1 MASINSEIRQVAR
14 ETTVAGIA
22 ENTAGL
28 LQDSTG
34 KEIVDGLKLIAKRV
48 AEQGESFYYELRI
61 EIETGS
67 ICRAVTGAKVKE
79 AVAVNGEAT
88 LYLDQLGTWIVT
100 GETPEGRKMVTELV
114 TADAPGIHY
123 LSARFKGVYGVHWAG
138 TAATSCIR
146 TDDSAALDEPVPYV
160 AGMASGEYGSP
171 YDEIQPWAGMHVVED
186 DAAGTLVAIPKFW
199 YKLTIA
205 DDNSMDIKIA
215 AYPEEGFRVSPAHM
229 DRGDGR
235 GEREV
240 VYIGRYHCGDGYK
253 SMTGVQ
259 PMASKTRAAFRS
271 AIHGLGEDVWQ
282 CDIAT
287 RITIWLLYLVEY
299 ADWNSQ
305 SAIGYGCGNNAS
317 AEVMGA
323 SDAMPYHTG
332 TMMASRSEYGVGVQY
347 RNIEDLWGNVYDWCD
362 GVYFA
367 DTEVYAIANPAN
379 FSDSQ
384 NGTLVCS
391 RPTTSNYIKNWQQ
404 GAEPYDWFL
413 YPKEVGGSAS
423 DYVGDYCRYASG
435 GVVLLVGGAFGR
447 EQDNGLFYLI
457 GYGGASSAYS
467 YVGSRLLKLP

>member
-14 ETTVAGIA
+14 EATVAGIA

-79 AVAVNGEAT
+79 AVSVNGEAT
-88 LYLDQLGTWIVT
+88 LYLDQIGTWIVT
-100 GETPEGRKMVTELV
+100 GETPEGRKMVTELI

-138 TAATSCIR
+138 TAATSCVR
-146 TDDSAALDEPVPYV
+146 TDDSAVLDEPVPYV
-160 AGMASGEYGSP
+160 AGMTSGEYGSP

-186 DAAGTLVAIPKFW
+186 NAAGTLVAIPKFW
-199 YKLTIA
+199 YKLSIA

-253 SMTGVQ
+253 SMTGVK
-259 PMASKTRAAFRS
+259 PMTSKTRAVFRS
-271 AIHGLGEDVWQ
+271 GIHGLGAGIWQ

-287 RITIWLLYLVEY
+287 RITVWLLYLVEY
-299 ADWNSQ
+299 ADWNTQ
-305 SAIGYGCGNNAS
+305 SVIGYGCGNNEN
-317 AEVMGA
+317 AEIMGA

-332 TMMASRSEYGVGVQY
+332 TMMASKTEYGVGVQY
-347 RNIEDLWGNVYDWCD
+347 RHIEGLWDNVFDWCD
-362 GVYFA
+362 GIYFKNA
-367 DTEVYAIANPAN
+367 EVYVTANPAD
-379 FSDSQ
+379 FSDAA
-384 NGTLVCS
+384 NGTLVCT
-391 RPTTSNYIKNWQQ
+391 RPASSNYISAWQQ
-404 GAEPYDWFL
+404 AEEPFGWFI
-413 YPKEVGGSAS
+413 YPEAVAGGSDS
-423 DYVGDYCRYASG
+423 YIGDYCSYASG
-435 GVVLLVGGAFGR
+435 GVVLRVGGNCGR
-447 EQDNGLFYLI
+447 DQGGGLFYL
-457 GYGGASSAYS
+457 GGNSGASSAVS
-467 YVGSRLLKLP
+467 SIGSRLLKLP

>member
-14 ETTVAGIA
+14 ETTVAAIA

-34 KEIVDGLKLIAKRV
+34 KEIVAGLELIAKRV

-79 AVAVNGEAT
+79 AVAVNGEAV
-88 LYLDQLGTWIVT
+88 LYLDQYGTWIVT
-100 GETPEGRKMVTELV
+100 GETPGGKKMVTELV

-138 TAATSCIR
+138 TAATSCVR

-160 AGMASGEYGSP
+160 AGMTSGEYGSP
-171 YDEIQPWAGMHVVED
+171 FDEIQPWAGMHVVED

-229 DRGDGR
+229 DRSDGR

-240 VYIGRYHCGDGYK
+240 IYIGRYHCGDGYK
-253 SMTGVQ
+253 SVTGVK
-259 PMASKTRAAFRS
+259 PMASKTRATFRS
-271 AIHGLGEDVWQ
+271 GIHGLGADVWQ

-287 RITIWLLYLVEY
+287 RITLWLLYLVEY

-305 SAIGYGCGNNAS
+305 KKIGYGCGNDSSTEN
-317 AEVMGA
+317 MGA

-347 RNIEDLWGNVYDWCD
+347 RNIEDLWGNVYDWID
-362 GVYFA
+362 GIYFV
-367 DTEVYAIANPAN
+367 DTEVYAIANPAD

-404 GAEPYDWFL
+404 GAAPFDWMIYL
-413 YPKEVGGSAS
+413 KEVGGSAS
-423 DYVGDYCRYASG
+423 GYVGDYCHYASSG
-435 GVVLLVGGAFGR
+435 EVLCVGGGFYR
-447 EQDNGLFYLI
+447 YQDYGLFCL
-457 GYGGASSAYS
+457 GGSDSASVAGGGT
-467 YVGSRLLKLP
+467 GSRLLKLP

>member
-14 ETTVAGIA
+14 ETTVVGIA

-79 AVAVNGEAT
+79 AVAVNGEAV

-123 LSARFKGVYGVHWAG
+123 LSARFRGVYGVHWAG
-138 TAATSCIR
+138 TAATSCVR

-160 AGMASGEYGSP
+160 AGMTSGEYGSP
-171 YDEIQPWAGMHVVED
+171 YDVIQPWAGMHVVED

-205 DDNSMDIKIA
+205 EDNSMDIKIA

-229 DRGDGR
+229 DRGDGN

-240 VYIGRYHCGDGYK
+240 VYVGRYHCGDGYK
-253 SMTGVQ
+253 SMTGVK
-259 PMASKTRAAFRS
+259 PMASKTRATFRS
-271 AIHGLGEDVWQ
+271 GIHGLGADVWQ

-287 RITIWLLYLVEY
+287 RITLWLLYLVEY

-305 SAIGYGCGNNAS
+305 KKIGYGCGNDSSTEN
-317 AEVMGA
+317 MGA

-332 TMMASRSEYGVGVQY
+332 TMMAIKTEYGVGVQY
-347 RNIEDLWGNVYDWCD
+347 RHIEGLWDNVYDWCD
-362 GVYFA
+362 GIYFA
-367 DTEVYAIANPAN
+367 GTEVYAIANPAD
-379 FSDSQ
+379 FSDSA
-384 NGTLVCS
+384 NGTLVCT
-391 RPTTSNYIKNWQQ
+391 RPATSTYIKNWQQ
-404 GAEPYDWFL
+404 GAAPFDWMI
-413 YPKEVGGSAS
+413 YPKEVGGSES
-423 DYVGDYCRYASG
+423 SYVGDYCYYGQS
-435 GVVLLVGGAFGR
+435 GVVLLVGGVFYRYQSG
-447 EQDNGLFYLI
+447 GLFCLN
-457 GYGGASSAYS
+457 GDFGASVASGII
-467 YVGSRLLKLP
+467 GSRLLKLP

>member
-34 KEIVDGLKLIAKRV
+34 KDIVAGLELIAKRV

-79 AVAVNGEAT
+79 AVAVNGEAV
-88 LYLDQLGTWIVT
+88 LYLDQYGTWIVT
-100 GETPEGRKMVTELV
+100 GETPGGKKMVTELV

-123 LSARFKGVYGVHWAG
+123 LSARFKGVYGIHWAG
-138 TAATSCIR
+138 TAATSCVR
-146 TDDSAALDEPVPYV
+146 TDDSAALDEPVPYM

-186 DAAGTLVAIPKFW
+186 AAAGTLVAIPKFW

-205 DDNSMDIKIA
+205 EDNGMDIKIA

-229 DRGDGR
+229 DRGDGK

-240 VYIGRYHCGDGYK
+240 VCVGRYHCGDGYK
-253 SMTGVQ
+253 SMTGVK

-271 AIHGLGEDVWQ
+271 GIHGLGEDVWQ

-299 ADWNSQ
+299 ADWNTQ
-305 SAIGYGCGNNAS
+305 SVIGYGCGNNEG
-317 AEVMGA
+317 AEIMGA
-323 SDAMPYHTG
+323 SDTMPYHTG

-347 RNIEDLWGNVYDWCD
+347 RNIEDLWGNVYDWID
-362 GVYFA
+362 GIYFA
-367 DTEVYAIANPAN
+367 DTEVYAIANPSD

-384 NGTLVCS
+384 NGTLVCT
-391 RPTTSNYIKNWQQ
+391 RPSASNYIKNWQQ
-404 GAEPYDWFL
+404 GAEPFDWML
-413 YPKEVGGSAS
+413 YPKEVGGSAN
-423 DYVGDYCRYASG
+423 DYVCDYCFYASG
-435 GVVLLVGGAFGR
+435 GVVLRVGGYYGR
-447 EQDNGLFYLI
+447 VQNGGLFFL
-457 GYGGASSAYS
+457 GGNFGSGGAGGDI
-467 YVGSRLLKLP
+467 GSRLLKLP